1 MRSVEHVGLWLM
13 WLWWWWWV
21 RLTVEG
27 WLRRVIEGREGGSW
41 WRVRGGFFFVIPTV
55 VVVGVS
61 DVRVMVAMV
70 EGELHG

>member
-1 MRSVEHVGLWLM
+1 M
-13 WLWWWWWV
+13 